1 MPCFP
6 KRGPYRCAWGPAR
19 VLRKMGVVSQARSVA
34 IDIAEVVAAIE
45 SIYIDEL
52 KPYARI
58 VRKRLEERAAP
69 KVAEIDMRLLRLSCE
84 QSPKLIVATEE
95 EGGDWFVLLR
105 HRAETFV
112 DVYSPEDVYPP
123 QLWREAACYFEGLGE
138 SEMVLPGGRYS
149 CAQVL
154 RERRLPFLEGRSL
167 GQVCHIVQL
176 GISQKKLLGYLH
188 GAVVPYSR
196 SQTMLKDACARKQRP
211 CAGSDRG
218 GHATWEELRACL
230 QEVLRDVHPGT
241 GSVPLSNMKRLFRS
255 RFGKPLSETAL
266 GHAKLSELFQDHRL
280 CDLCAV
286 RLQGQGYVLVPLPP
300 QQQPA
305 ARQAMCFAGQAPMQH
320 ASFAPSFEG
329 SYAQEGAA
337 WAPFGDYTFFPHSML
352 ACGGSHEYAT
362 GNAPHFSAEHLQI
375 AGPLPTL
382 LGSFAQP
389 LPSGYYAHA
398 PSQCKEAVERQGER
412 CKADLK
418 DLEATALALPALI
431 APVGELET
439 SNNVASM
446 EIQVKNTFI
455 NIALP
460 SPWPTAG
467 SSRRSHSCP
476 RNI

>member
-1 MPCFP
+1 
-6 KRGPYRCAWGPAR
+6 
-19 VLRKMGVVSQARSVA
+19 MGVVSQARSVA
-34 IDIAEVVAAIE
+34 IDIAQVIAAIE

-69 KVAEIDMRLLRLSCE
+69 KVSEIDMRLLRLTCE
-84 QSPKLIVATEE
+84 QSPKLVVAAEE

-112 DVYSPEDVYPP
+112 DVYSPEDAYPP

-188 GAVVPYSR
+188 GAVVPYAR

-218 GHATWEELRACL
+218 GHATWDELRACL
-230 QEVLRDVHPGT
+230 QEVLRDVPSGT

-266 GHAKLSELFQDHRL
+266 GHAKLSELFQDHPFVTCAR
-280 CDLCAV
+280 CDCRTRGMSWRRCRRSSPPHV
-286 RLQGQGYVLVPLPP
+286 R
-300 QQQPA
+300 
-305 ARQAMCFAGQAPMQH
+305 
-320 ASFAPSFEG
+320 
-329 SYAQEGAA
+329 
-337 WAPFGDYTFFPHSML
+337 
-352 ACGGSHEYAT
+352 
-362 GNAPHFSAEHLQI
+362 
-375 AGPLPTL
+375 
-382 LGSFAQP
+382 
-389 LPSGYYAHA
+389 
-398 PSQCKEAVERQGER
+398 R
-412 CKADLK
+412 C
-418 DLEATALALPALI
+418 ALPVTCPCSMHISPLRMRVAMRRRAQHGRLS
-431 APVGELET
+431 VTT
-439 SNNVASM
+439 SSFR
-446 EIQVKNTFI
+446 TR
-455 NIALP
+455 
-460 SPWPTAG
+460 W
-467 SSRRSHSCP
+467 
-476 RNI
+476 